1 MSGKIW
7 FITGCATGFGRSLAE
22 AALRRGDSVAVTD
35 RSLDAVAELGAAWP
49 DTAIALGL
57 DVTRPDQVRA
67 ALDAAFDRFGRIDV
81 LVNNAGYGLLAA
93 IEEASDAQIRQMF
106 EVNFFGMLDIIRT
119 ALPRL
124 RAQGA
129 GHIVNFSSVGGRV
142 ADPLVALYAATKF
155 AVEGMTEGLAKEV
168 APMGL
173 KVSMVEPGSF
183 GTGFGP
189 SAIMADQPLEPYQ
202 PVRDGMMAQIGD
214 LKLGHPDDLA
224 TAILEM
230 VDSPEP
236 PLRFVG
242 GADAYAMIERNLLS
256 QQAEMEQWRE
266 LSSSANKA
274 ALQAG

>member
-256 QQAEMEQWRE
+256 QQAEMERWRE

>member
-22 AALRRGDSVAVTD
+22 AALRRGDNVAVTD
-35 RSLDAVAELGAAWP
+35 RSGDAVADLGAAFP
-49 DTAIALGL
+49 DTALALGL
-57 DVTRPDQVRA
+57 DVTKPDQVRA

-142 ADPLVALYAATKF
+142 
-155 AVEGMTEGLAKEV
+155 
-168 APMGL
+168 
-173 KVSMVEPGSF
+173 SMVEPGSF

-189 SAIMADQPLEPYQ
+189 SAIMADQPLVDYQ

-224 TAILEM
+224 AAILEM

-256 QQAEMEQWRE
+256 QQAEMEQWRG

>member
-35 RSLDAVAELGAAWP
+35 RSLDAVADLGAAFP
-49 DTAIALGL
+49 DTALALGL
-57 DVTRPDQVRA
+57 DVTKPDQVRA

-224 TAILEM
+224 AAILEM

-256 QQAEMEQWRE
+256 QQAEMEQWRG

>member
-1 MSGKIW
+1 MSGKVW
-7 FITGCATGFGRSLAE
+7 FVTGCASGFGKALAE

-35 RSLDAVAELGAAWP
+35 RSLDAVSGLAGQYP
-49 DTAIALGL
+49 DTALALGL
-57 DVTRPDQVRA
+57 DVTRPDQVRS
-67 ALDAAFDRFGRIDV
+67 ALDAAFARFGRIDV

-93 IEEASDAQIRQMF
+93 IEEASDTQIRHMF
-106 EVNFFGMLDIIRT
+106 EVNFFGMLDVIRA

-124 RAQGA
+124 REQGA

-142 ADPLVALYAATKF
+142 ADPLVSLYAATKF

-189 SAIMADQPLEPYQ
+189 NAVMADNALEPYK
-202 PVRDGMMAQIGD
+202 PVRDGMMAQIGS

-224 TAILEM
+224 AAIIEM
-230 VDSPEP
+230 VDSPNP

-242 GADAYAMIERNLLS
+242 GADAYAMIEKNLLS
-256 QQAEMEQWRE
+256 QQAEMEEWRT
-266 LSSSANKA
+266 LSTTANKA
-274 ALQAG
+274 AA

>member
-22 AALRRGDSVAVTD
+22 AALRRGDRVAVTD
-35 RSLDAVAELGAAWP
+35 RSLDAVADLGAAWP

>member
-7 FITGCATGFGRSLAE
+7 FITGCATGFGRSLAQ
-22 AALRRGDSVAVTD
+22 AALQRGDSVAVTD
-35 RSLDAVAELGAAWP
+35 RGLDAVTDLAAAWP
-49 DTAIALGL
+49 DTALALGL

-189 SAIMADQPLEPYQ
+189 SAIMADQPLEDYQ

-224 TAILEM
+224 AAILAM

-256 QQAEMEQWRE
+256 QQAEMEQWRA